1 MSPSRTGLE
10 LPRLGLGTW
19 RMGEDA
25 ARRRDEVAALEL
37 GLDLG
42 ITLIDTAE
50 MYGGGGAEEVVAE
63 AIRGRREDVTLVSK
77 VLPENA
83 SRRGTIRAAERSLD
97 RLGTDRIDLYLLH
110 WPGSHPLEET
120 YAAFEELAEQGKIRH
135 YGVSNFDVDDLERS
149 EALPRGRNV
158 AVNQVLY
165 NLTRRGVEA
174 GVLPWC
180 RRREVLVMAY
190 SPLEQGRLPR
200 SETLDAVAGCR
211 ECSVAQVALA
221 WVLAQP
227 GLTVIPK
234 AVRREHVRENAAARD
249 VRLSERDLAELDR
262 AFPAPRRRGP
272 LEVL

>member
-1 MSPSRTGLE
+1 MGRSRSGLE
-10 LPRLGLGTW
+10 LPHLGLGTW
-19 RMGEDA
+19 RMGEDT
-25 ARRRDEVAALEL
+25 ARRKEEVAALEL
-37 GLDLG
+37 GLELG
-42 ITLIDTAE
+42 VTLIDTAE
-50 MYGGGGAEEVVAE
+50 MYGAGGAEEVVAE
-63 AIRGRREDVTLVSK
+63 AIRGRREDATLVSK

-83 SRRGTIRAAERSLD
+83 SRRGTISAAERSLQ

-120 YAAFEELAEQGKIRH
+120 FAAFEQLVEQGKIRH

-149 EALPRGRNV
+149 EALPNGRNV

-165 NLTRRGVEA
+165 NLTRRGIET

-190 SPLEQGRLPR
+190 SPLEQGRLPQT
-200 SETLDAVAGCR
+200 ETLHAVARRR
-211 ECSVAQVALA
+211 ECSIAQVALA
-221 WVLAQP
+221 WALDRP

-234 AVRREHVRENAAARD
+234 AARKEHVRENAAARD
-249 VRLSERDLAELDR
+249 VRLTEQDLAELDR
-262 AFPAPRRRGP
+262 AFPAPRERGP